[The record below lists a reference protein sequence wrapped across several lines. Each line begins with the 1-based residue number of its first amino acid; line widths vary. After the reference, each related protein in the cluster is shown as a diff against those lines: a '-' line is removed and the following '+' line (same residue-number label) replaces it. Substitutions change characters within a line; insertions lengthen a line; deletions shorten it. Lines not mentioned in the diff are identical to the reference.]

1 MAFARDRYDRAVL
14 LCCNLCTYRQS
25 EMTRHA
31 AALVD
36 SIHSY
41 TNSSSFYFLPIGIQ
55 RSARSSSLLEG
66 DTRMR
71 TEVPCLASYLCY
83 SCRFMAWVLLVK
95 NIIPAIS
102 FASEKEISYSYS
114 STTREL
120 YNTYVQEQIEFK
132 DTISKVDIEDKML

>member
-1 MAFARDRYDRAVL
+1 
-14 LCCNLCTYRQS
+14 
-25 EMTRHA
+25 
-31 AALVD
+31 
-36 SIHSY
+36 
-41 TNSSSFYFLPIGIQ
+41 
-55 RSARSSSLLEG
+55 
-66 DTRMR
+66 MR